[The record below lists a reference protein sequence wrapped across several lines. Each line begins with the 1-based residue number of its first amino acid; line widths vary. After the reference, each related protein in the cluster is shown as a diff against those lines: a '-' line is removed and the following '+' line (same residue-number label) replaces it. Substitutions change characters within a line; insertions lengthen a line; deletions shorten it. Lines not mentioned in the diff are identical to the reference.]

1 MATNRSGLD
10 RREFLKLGAAT
21 SGLAVACGRGAE
33 EARPTGAA
41 VEMRYR
47 PLGATGLQVSELSFG
62 AHGVDNPPL
71 MEAAWEAGINTFCTS
86 GHYLDGLEE
95 EALGKAIRAASVDRD
110 RLVVL
115 TGNYIKPGMTKRSVL
130 DDIDASLRR
139 LGTDHI
145 AVYYTSM
152 MRSPAELWVDPFHE
166 AIEEAKK
173 AGKVGHLGLSG
184 HSGGLQDVLNA
195 AIDDGRFEV
204 FFIKFDY
211 VSYPDQDEI
220 LERAA
225 KKGIGTIVFKTNAG
239 NRQREIKDL
248 EAGGLSYPQATMKWA
263 LTHPEVASVS
273 VTLTSFA
280 QLQEMAAAVGVRPTR
295 SEVAMLRRYADE
307 MRDRYCRFCA
317 DCESSCPHGVAI
329 ADINRFWMYFA
340 HYDRRREAR
349 RHYAALAQR
358 RSAAACEECA
368 APCNGACPFHR
379 PVQAELV
386 EAHRRLLGATA

>member
-21 SGLAVACGRGAE
+21 SGLAVACGRGAG

-71 MEAAWEAGINTFCTS
+71 MEAAWEAGIDTFCTS

-184 HSGGLQDVLNA
+184 HSGGLQDVLNS

-225 KKGIGTIVFKTNAG
+225 KNGIGTIVFKTNAG

-280 QLQEMAAAVGVRPTR
+280 QLQEMAAAVGARPTR

-349 RHYAALAQR
+349 QHYAALAQR

-379 PVQAELV
+379 TVQAELV
-386 EAHRRLLGATA
+386 EAHRRLQGATA

>member
-1 MATNRSGLD
+1 MATKRSGLD

-21 SGLAVACGRGAE
+21 SGLAVGCGCGAGE
-33 EARPTGAA
+33 TRPTGAPA
-41 VEMRYR
+41 EMRYR
-47 PLGATGLQVSELSFG
+47 PLGATGLQVSEIAFG

-95 EALGKAIRAASVDRD
+95 EALGKAIRAASVERD

-115 TGNYIKPGMTKRSVL
+115 TGNNVRPGLTKRSVL
-130 DDIDASLRR
+130 ADIDASLRR

-145 AVYYTSM
+145 EVYYIGDV
-152 MRSPAELWVDPFHE
+152 RSPATLRVDAFHE
-166 AIEEAKK
+166 AIEEAKQ

-225 KKGIGTIVFKTNAG
+225 QKGIGTIVFKTNAG

-248 EAGGLSYPQATMKWA
+248 EEGGLSYSQATVKWA
-263 LTHPEVASVS
+263 LTHPEVASVA

-280 QLQEMAAAVGVRPTR
+280 QLQEMAAAVGSRPTK

-317 DCESSCPHGVAI
+317 VCESSCPQGVAI
-329 ADINRFWMYFA
+329 ADVNRFWMYFA
-340 HYDRRREAR
+340 HYDRRQEAR
-349 RHYAALAQR
+349 QHYAALPQR
-358 RSAAACEECA
+358 RSAAACERCA
-368 APCNGACPFHR
+368 APCEVACPFHR
-379 PVQAELV
+379 PVRAELV
-386 EAHRRLLGATA
+386 EAHRRLQGGTA

>member
-1 MATNRSGLD
+1 MTSSRSGLD
-10 RREFLKLGAAT
+10 RRDFLKLGAAT
-21 SGLAVACGRGAE
+21 SGLAVACGRGAGE
-33 EARPTGAA
+33 IRSAGAPA
-41 VEMRYR
+41 EMRYR
-47 PLGATGLQVSELSFG
+47 PLGATGLLVSELSFG

-71 MEAAWEAGINTFCTS
+71 MEAAWEAGITTFCTS

-95 EALGKAIRAASVDRD
+95 EALGNAIRAASVNRD

-115 TGNYIKPGMTKRSVL
+115 TGNRVKPGITKRSVL
-130 DDIDASLRR
+130 ADINASLRR

-145 AVYYTSM
+145 EIYYVSDV
-152 MRSPAELWVDPFHE
+152 RSPAELLVDEFHE

-195 AIDDGRFEV
+195 AIDSGRFEV

-225 KKGIGTIVFKTNAG
+225 KNGIGTIVFKTNAG

-248 EAGGLSYPQATMKWA
+248 EAGGLSYSQATMKWA

-280 QLQEMAAAVGVRPTR
+280 RLQEMVAAVGARPTK
-295 SEVAMLRRYADE
+295 SEVAMLLRYADE

-329 ADINRFWMYFA
+329 ADVNRFWMYFA

-349 RHYAALAQR
+349 QHYAALPHR
-358 RSAAACEECA
+358 RSAAACDECA
-368 APCNGACPFHR
+368 APCNSACPFHR
-379 PVQAELV
+379 PVRAELL
-386 EAHRRLLGATA
+386 EAHRRLRGATA